1 MPRWL
6 QALERQLVRWENL
19 FGALGI
25 AILVATG
32 ALICVDVALRY
43 VFNRPIVGGIEIIEY
58 ALVYVTFLGASWAVP
73 RGAHIDIDVAVQAMP
88 GFWQRICALLS
99 NLISLA
105 VAVVL
110 TVFGATATWIA
121 FTRHAFRPTTL
132 EIPTWIVLII
142 IPVGCALLALRF
154 LHETIVCAE
163 AVASGRALVRR
174 EHEAPSVE

>member
-1 MPRWL
+1 
-6 QALERQLVRWENL
+6 
-19 FGALGI
+19 
-25 AILVATG
+25 
-32 ALICVDVALRY
+32 
-43 VFNRPIVGGIEIIEY
+43 
-58 ALVYVTFLGASWAVP
+58 
-73 RGAHIDIDVAVQAMP
+73 MP

-154 LHETIVCAE
+154 LHESIVCAE
-163 AVASGRALVRR
+163 AVACGRDLVRR
-174 EHEAPSVE
+174 EQDAPSIE